1 VNISAEEIVK
11 YRKSKGL
18 SQEDLASILGV
29 SKNTVYNYERGEKI
43 PDSKIQILYK
53 TINDTVIDVVSD
65 TVKDDEFTTLIIDK
79 LFSSDKFKQMLEGFI
94 IEKLPTYNDEE
105 LQKTIIDLEK
115 YIMEKT
121 KKV

>member
-1 VNISAEEIVK
+1 MNISAEEIVK

-65 TVKDDEFTTLIIDK
+65 TVKDD
-79 LFSSDKFKQMLEGFI
+79 
-94 IEKLPTYNDEE
+94 
-105 LQKTIIDLEK
+105 
-115 YIMEKT
+115 
-121 KKV
+121 